1 MGDLAFGLGFQDL
14 YRSEGLQ
21 RVDVAFLARL
31 RDRDAVLA
39 DRLVAARF
47 AAAAA
52 APAAADCNNNNR
64 FAGVAFAPIIQ
75 SIVLNCLLFKIKLN
89 YTVSKKRLIIPSKIL
104 FVFTT
109 L

>member
-39 DRLVAARF
+39 SLE
-47 AAAAA
+47 
-52 APAAADCNNNNR
+52 
-64 FAGVAFAPIIQ
+64 AG
-75 SIVLNCLLFKIKLN
+75 
-89 YTVSKKRLIIPSKIL
+89 
-104 FVFTT
+104 
-109 L
+109 